1 MEENTVTKVEM
12 SEQEMA
18 EWKQFQAEKKR
29 KAEEEKR
36 KQDRE
41 AYARLVDETI
51 AASIPM
57 LKDVSANISEVK
69 AAVMGQFRSAL
80 QLKGEIF
87 GTKDGQRSHTFT
99 NSEGNMRITL
109 GYRHTDDY
117 RDTVEE
123 GIAKVKQAI
132 ESLAKDDESRA
143 LVEAVLRLLSRD
155 KKGTLKASR
164 VLQLRKLAEDS
175 HNEDFIDGVKI
186 IEESYQPT
194 MSKQFITAEVKDS
207 NNEWRN
213 IPLGMTEA

>member
-1 MEENTVTKVEM
+1 MDENTTKVEM
-12 SEQEMA
+12 SQEEMA
-18 EWKQFQAEKKR
+18 EWQAFQQERQRKKDEKKR
-29 KAEEEKR
+29 KS
-36 KQDRE
+36 DRE
-41 AYARLVDETI
+41 AYAKLVDETI
-51 AASIPM
+51 AMSIPM

-132 ESLAKDDESRA
+132 ESLAKDNDSRA

-155 KKGTLKASR
+155 KKGTIKASR

-175 HNEDFIDGVKI
+175 HNEDLIDGVKI

>member
-1 MEENTVTKVEM
+1 MDENTTKVEM
-12 SEQEMA
+12 SQGEMA
-18 EWKQFQAEKKR
+18 EWQAFQEEKKR
-29 KAEEEKR
+29 KAAEEKR
-36 KQDRE
+36 KSDRE
-41 AYARLVDETI
+41 AYAKLVDETI

-132 ESLAKDDESRA
+132 ESLAKDDDSRA